1 MLRLASLTV
10 YSLAYYLKSH
20 ISKLRE
26 RMCIL
31 VTGVAQSS
39 SDDDNAI
46 RYVLSVLWT
55 TGCFYVDNIDMGALL
70 QQVGLIIN
78 F

>member
-10 YSLAYYLKSH
+10 YSLAYYLKPH

-55 TGCFYVDNIDMGALL
+55 T
-70 QQVGLIIN
+70 
-78 F
+78 

>member
-10 YSLAYYLKSH
+10 YSLAYYLKPH

-39 SDDDNAI
+39 DDDDNAI
-46 RYVLSVLWT
+46 RYVL
-55 TGCFYVDNIDMGALL
+55 
-70 QQVGLIIN
+70 
-78 F
+78 